1 MVEGTFIRNR
11 MRMMT
16 VLVWLLSAAAC
27 AYLLLIVPTMWLK
40 VERVRVPAGLGIKIL
55 QISDIH
61 VEKLRVRP
69 GRLARLIDEEKPD
82 YIALT
87 GDFTRR
93 SKYLPKVE
101 KVLKAVASR
110 GIPAFAVLGNHD
122 HRLDPAG
129 MRKLTAILDEAGVV
143 LLNNRS
149 ADLGAFQF
157 VGVDDLG
164 TGHSRI
170 GKAFRHTAAHKP
182 AVVLTHDPNLVLR
195 LKRPFAYLMAGHFHG
210 MQFHIPFLFRFI
222 RKGELAARGITKG
235 LHETS
240 YGPYYISKGIG
251 QAGPNARFMIRSEVT
266 VHEL

>member
-1 MVEGTFIRNR
+1 MVEGTFIWNR
-11 MRMMT
+11 MRLMT

-27 AYLLLIVPTMWLK
+27 AYLFLIVPTMWLK

-55 QISDIH
+55 QISDLH

-69 GRLARLIDEEKPD
+69 GRLTRLIDAEKPD

-122 HRLDPAG
+122 HRLDSAG
-129 MRKLTAILDEAGVV
+129 MMKLNAILDEAGVA

-170 GKAFRHTAAHKP
+170 GKAFRHTEAHKP
-182 AVVLTHDPNLVLR
+182 VVVLTHDPNLVLR
-195 LKRPFAYLMAGHFHG
+195 LKRPFTYLMAGHFHG
-210 MQFHIPFLFRFI
+210 MQFHVPFLFRFI

-240 YGPYYISKGIG
+240 YGRYYISKGIG

>member
-1 MVEGTFIRNR
+1 
-11 MRMMT
+11 MT
-16 VLVWLLSAAAC
+16 VLVWLLPAAAC
-27 AYLLLIVPTMWLK
+27 AYLFLIVPTMWLK
-40 VERVRVPAGLGIKIL
+40 VERVRIPAGLGIKIL
-55 QISDIH
+55 QISDLH
-61 VEKLRVRP
+61 VEKLRVPP
-69 GRLARLIDEEKPD
+69 GRLTRLIDAEKPD

-129 MRKLTAILDEAGVV
+129 MRKLSAILDEAGIA
-143 LLNNRS
+143 LLNNGS

-182 AVVLTHDPNLVLR
+182 VVVLTHDPNLVLR
-195 LKRPFAYLMAGHFHG
+195 LKRPFTYLMAGHFHG
-210 MQFHIPFLFRFI
+210 MQFYVPFLFRFI

-240 YGPYYISKGIG
+240 YGRYYISKGIG